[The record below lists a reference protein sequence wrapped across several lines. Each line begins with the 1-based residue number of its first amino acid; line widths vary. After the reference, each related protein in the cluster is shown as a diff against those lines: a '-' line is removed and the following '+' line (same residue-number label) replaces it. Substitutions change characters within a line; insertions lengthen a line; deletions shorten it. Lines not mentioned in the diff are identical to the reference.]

1 MQRVGVLVEIPRML
15 QLHGV
20 DPLPVLANVGLH
32 AEELADAEGF
42 IPFAKAAKLVAR
54 ATEASG
60 NSAFP
65 LLVGGLAEIRHLGPL
80 GRYLAA
86 APDLRN
92 AIEDLILYH
101 PRYVR
106 GGGPYAMDWATGG
119 LLVGYR
125 THDPGVVGASQ
136 LACGAMA
143 FGHRIFTAVSGAE
156 PHSVLFA
163 LPQPADA
170 SGIRSLFKSSK
181 IIFNAQHFGLVY
193 ADASLRV
200 PLPGSN
206 PGLRAS
212 LGKSLAARW
221 GNHEPDIRE
230 RVLRALVPLM
240 LSGTHSLES
249 TAARLRLSPSTL
261 NRELRKRGCS
271 FRELHNESRF
281 EMACQMIADARLGI
295 AEVSG
300 ALGYSEM
307 SAFSR
312 FFTAMSGG
320 VPPSEWR
327 YARNQGVAAREM
339 LEGAGRQVEA
349 KREGQ

>member
-1 MQRVGVLVEIPRML
+1 ML
-15 QLHGV
+15 SACGV
-20 DPLPVLANVGLH
+20 DPGPVLAKAGLH

-42 IPFAKAAKLVAR
+42 IPFLKAAKLVAR

-65 LLVGGLAEIRHLGPL
+65 LVVGALAEIRHLGPL

-86 APDLRN
+86 APDLRS
-92 AIEDLILYH
+92 AVDDLILYH

-106 GGGPYAMDWATGG
+106 GGGPYAVDWAAGG

-125 THDPGVVGASQ
+125 THDPGLVGASQ

-143 FGHRIFTAVSGAE
+143 FGYRIFSAVSGTE
-156 PHSVLFA
+156 PHSVLIA
-163 LPQPADA
+163 LPQPSDA
-170 SGIRSLFKSSK
+170 SGFRSVFRVSR
-181 IIFNAQHFGLVY
+181 IIFNAQHFGLVFSE
-193 ADASLRV
+193 AALRC
-200 PLPGSN
+200 PLPGAN
-206 PGLRAS
+206 PALRAS

-221 GNHEPDIRE
+221 GAHEPDIRE
-230 RVLRALVPLM
+230 RVLRALVPLI
-240 LSGTHSLES
+240 LSGAHSLES
-249 TAARLRLSPSTL
+249 TAARLSLSPAAL

-281 EMACQMIADARLGI
+281 EMACQMITDARLSI

-320 VPPSEWR
+320 IPPSEWR
-327 YARNQGVAAREM
+327 GARSGEALPPHRRSSPKGSSAA
-339 LEGAGRQVEA
+339 
-349 KREGQ
+349 

>member
-1 MQRVGVLVEIPRML
+1 ML
-15 QLHGV
+15 QSLGV
-20 DPLPVLANVGLH
+20 DPAPILAKVGLH

-42 IPFAKAAKLVAR
+42 IPLGKAAQLVAKA
-54 ATEASG
+54 TDASG

-65 LLVGGLAEIRHLGPL
+65 LLVGALAEIRHLGPL

-86 APDLRN
+86 APDLRS
-92 AIEDLILYH
+92 AIEDIVLYH

-106 GGGPYAMDWATGG
+106 GGGPYLMDWAAGG

-125 THDPGVVGASQ
+125 THDPGIVGASH

-143 FGHRIFTAVSGAE
+143 FGYRIFSAVSGVE
-156 PHSVLFA
+156 PRSVLIA
-163 LPQPADA
+163 LPQPTDV
-170 SGIRSLFKSSK
+170 SGFRSVFKSSK
-181 IIFNAQHFGLVY
+181 VIFNAPHFGLAY
-193 ADASLRV
+193 SDADLRV
-200 PLPGSN
+200 ALPGSN
-206 PGLRAS
+206 PALRTS

-221 GNHEPDIRE
+221 GAHEPDIRE
-230 RVLRALVPLM
+230 RVLRALVPLT
-240 LSGTHSLES
+240 LSGIHSLES
-249 TAARLRLSPSTL
+249 TAARLSLSPSEL

-281 EMACQMIADARLGI
+281 EMACQMLADARLSI
-295 AEVSG
+295 AEVSS

-312 FFTAMSGG
+312 FFTSMSGG

-327 YARNQGVAAREM
+327 YARNQSDGPEM
-339 LEGAGRQVEA
+339 RGRTESQA
-349 KREGQ
+349 HTKRQIQ

>member
-15 QLHGV
+15 RDCGV
-20 DPLPVLANVGLH
+20 DPASVLAKVGLH
-32 AEELADAEGF
+32 PEELADAEGF

-65 LLVGGLAEIRHLGPL
+65 LLVGAVAEIRHLGPL

-86 APDLRN
+86 APDLRS
-92 AIEDLILYH
+92 AIEDIVLYH

-106 GGGPYAMDWATGG
+106 GGGPYAMDWASGG

-143 FGHRIFTAVSGAE
+143 FGYRIFSAVSGAE
-156 PHSVLFA
+156 PHSVLIA
-163 LPQPADA
+163 LPPPADA
-170 SGIRSLFKSSK
+170 GDFRALFKASK

-193 ADASLRV
+193 AEAALRG
-200 PLPGSN
+200 PLAGAN
-206 PGLRAS
+206 PALRAS

-221 GNHEPDIRE
+221 GSHEPDIRE

-249 TAARLRLSPSTL
+249 TAVRLRLSPSAL
-261 NRELRKRGCS
+261 NRELRKRGSS
-271 FRELHNESRF
+271 FRELHNEARF
-281 EMACQMIADARLGI
+281 EMACQMIADARLSI

-320 VPPSEWR
+320 IPPSEWR
-327 YARNQGVAAREM
+327 GARSQDDVRHETPDWTGSPP
-339 LEGAGRQVEA
+339 LTKRQSL
-349 KREGQ
+349 